1 MHNKA
6 IICDKSGKRIHIIF
20 MWLYL
25 KYLLK
30 DTQKL
35 INGYLLGLGVEL
47 NRYHAQVGKI
57 IYHISF
63 LNFLTMTVLL
73 IQNIIHRIYMCVCV
87 CIYTCIY

>member
-20 MWLYL
+20 TWLYL

-35 INGYLLGLGVEL
+35 ISGYLLGLGVEL
-47 NRYHAQVGKI
+47 NRYHAQMGKI
-57 IYHISF
+57 ICHIFS
-63 LNFLTMTVLL
+63 
-73 IQNIIHRIYMCVCV
+73 
-87 CIYTCIY
+87 